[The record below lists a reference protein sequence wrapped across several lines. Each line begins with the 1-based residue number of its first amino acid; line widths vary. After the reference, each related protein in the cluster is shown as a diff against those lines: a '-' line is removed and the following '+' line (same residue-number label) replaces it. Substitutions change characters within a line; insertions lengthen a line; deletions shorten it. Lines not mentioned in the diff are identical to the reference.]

1 MNLKAS
7 ISRSSHALLI
17 HLNEGKIED
26 IVEKKLFYFLAQRP
40 LGQRILKTFYEPI
53 EQAVIEII
61 LQKNK
66 GNQSKTSEAL
76 GINRNTLKKK
86 VTYYFLDVKKL
97 LIKNPHITQLY
108 PNQLFLSS
116 ISSLNLL
123 TVSRAKLYLEQS
135 HNRLPKSDI
144 LLQVCKPVEKKI
156 IQTTLNYFKNNK
168 KRASYFLGINR
179 NTLKK
184 KLSFKPKVIS

>member
-7 ISRSSHALLI
+7 ISRSNHSLLI
-17 HLNEGKIED
+17 HLNEAKIED
-26 IVEKKLFYFLAQRP
+26 IVEKKLFYFLNQRP

-53 EQAVIEII
+53 EQAIIEII
-61 LQKNK
+61 LQTNK

-76 GINRNTLKKK
+76 GINRNTLKTK
-86 VTYYFLDVKKL
+86 VTYYFLDIKKL
-97 LIKNPHITQLY
+97 LMRNSYITQLY

-116 ISSLNLL
+116 ISSLDLL
-123 TVSRAKLYLEQS
+123 TVSRSKLYLDQS

-144 LLQVCKPVEKKI
+144 LFQICKPVEQKI

-168 KRASYFLGINR
+168 KRASYFLGVNR

-184 KLSFKPKVIS
+184 KLSFNPKVVS